1 MAEALAEAIRHFLRG
16 AGDVILEPAGLEPTP
31 ALSIRLPSDGEGGS
45 RGRLESAPSPPAT
58 KFVQE
63 TRKSPAAHRRFA
75 LRGVRAGKSSHRPR
89 LG

>member
-31 ALSIRLPSDGEGGS
+31 ALSIRLPSGGEGGS
-45 RGRLESAPSPPAT
+45 RGRLKAAPSRHQVHPGDTEEPDGAPPL
-58 KFVQE
+58 
-63 TRKSPAAHRRFA
+63 RFA
-75 LRGVRAGKSSHRPR
+75 RRPGGESSHRPR